1 MPVEFVEVAVRDA
14 AHELLE
20 FNPAAK
26 VPSLELEDGVVLSE
40 TRLICEHLESLSDKR
55 VLATVDDHLGRHWEG
70 LVGGF
75 MDGIGVWVREMR
87 RPASEQ
93 SPGILELEKN
103 RSIRCLDH
111 FEKTWHCD
119 LETTFAPIMLASA
132 IELMDKRLAF
142 EWRTGR
148 PMLSS
153 WFDEISKTSELK
165 HTSPCD

>member
-1 MPVEFVEVAVRDA
+1 MPGAIVELMMKLFYTPNSPYSRVARVFALTLDMPVEFVEVAVRDA

-75 MDGIGVWVREMR
+75 MDGIAVWVREIR

-93 SPGILELEKN
+93 SPGILDLEKIA
-103 RSIRCLDH
+103 RFVVWI
-111 FEKTWHCD
+111 
-119 LETTFAPIMLASA
+119 
-132 IELMDKRLAF
+132 
-142 EWRTGR
+142 
-148 PMLSS
+148 
-153 WFDEISKTSELK
+153 ISKKPGTAIWKPHLLQSCSLALLN
-165 HTSPCD
+165 